1 MTAGLGY
8 ACVMRGYG
16 VIEGYEP
23 MLGYRRDAPTLRRGR
38 EHPDYPGESWTA
50 RGRIEPVY
58 WSPNRLVF
66 HVDPGEEVFINQN
79 PGSWWWCNGR
89 PAFAGLGCAEMMVP
103 FSARADATGDL
114 ELRIHPVGL
123 RLGVGLQIFGWALL
137 VAAWLGRPRSAV
149 INPILT

>member
-1 MTAGLGY
+1 
-8 ACVMRGYG
+8 
-16 VIEGYEP
+16 
-23 MLGYRRDAPTLRRGR
+23 
-38 EHPDYPGESWTA
+38 
-50 RGRIEPVY
+50 
-58 WSPNRLVF
+58 
-66 HVDPGEEVFINQN
+66 
-79 PGSWWWCNGR
+79 
-89 PAFAGLGCAEMMVP
+89 MMVP